1 MSTAVQRQTGIPPRS
16 TNVLTGALC
25 FVVNTGGFKL
35 FLQCQSE
42 FKCGTTTN
50 VSSVLT
56 SEETPAMEVILL
68 LFDSLSILYHLA
80 LNKSGILPPALVQES
95 RVPQFYRDAIAEC
108 GAENITK
115 LPDTNGKH
123 I

>member
-1 MSTAVQRQTGIPPRS
+1 
-16 TNVLTGALC
+16 
-25 FVVNTGGFKL
+25 
-35 FLQCQSE
+35 
-42 FKCGTTTN
+42 
-50 VSSVLT
+50 
-56 SEETPAMEVILL
+56 MEVILL